1 MRKYAAKE
9 LKSEDITDVAVSCDG
24 TWQRRGFKS
33 LNGAVACISMESG
46 KVLDIE
52 VMSRYCQSCVTNESL
67 KDIDPVKYQ
76 QEIVDH
82 YCMMNH
88 KGSAPRMEQEGVKC
102 IFDRSI
108 KLNGLRYTDYY
119 GDGDTKSYL
128 EIKNVYPDI
137 EVKKSECIGHVQK
150 RVGNRLRKLKK
161 SVQGLGGAGSGQLNN
176 AVIDRLQNYFGIA
189 IRTNVGNLE
198 GMKKAIYASLFHVA
212 SSEKNQWHDHC
223 PKGKDSWCGFQ
234 VDEANGT
241 KTYKSGGGLNKVVV
255 SHVKPIFENLASDE
269 LLRKCLHGLT
279 QNQNES
285 FNGTV
290 WNRVPKE
297 TYVDLRQFEIGI
309 YDAISN
315 FNMGNV
321 SIVNTFKNLE
331 MDPGYYTK
339 QGCMDANMTRINNAN
354 RQLTTERKSR
364 RKIIRG
370 LKKLKSVKT
379 KAKEGKTYKAG
390 EFS

>member
-1 MRKYAAKE
+1 MKKIHKAVKKVGCESMQDAAKE
-9 LKSEDITDVAVSCDG
+9 LKSEDITDVAVPCDG
-24 TWQRRGFKS
+24 AWQRRGFTS
-33 LNGAVACISMESG
+33 LNGAVACISMGSG

-52 VMSRYCQSCVTNESL
+52 VMSRYCQSCVTNERLRHRSCKISTENYRSL
-67 KDIDPVKYQ
+67 LYDESQ
-76 QEIVDH
+76 RF
-82 YCMMNH
+82 C
-88 KGSAPRMEQEGVKC
+88 PRMEQEGVKC

-108 KLNGLRYTDYY
+108 KLNGLRYTDYN

-150 RVGNRLRKLKK
+150 RVGNHLRKLKK
-161 SVQGLGGAGSGQLNN
+161 RVQGLGGAGSGQLNN

-223 PKGKDSWCGFQ
+223 PKGKDSWFGFQ

-285 FNGTV
+285 VNGTV

-297 TYVDLRQFEIGI
+297 TYVGLRLFEIGI

-315 FNMGNV
+315 FNIGNV

-364 RKIIRG
+364 RKNTR
-370 LKKLKSVKT
+370 
-379 KAKEGKTYKAG
+379 
-390 EFS
+390 

>member
-1 MRKYAAKE
+1 
-9 LKSEDITDVAVSCDG
+9 
-24 TWQRRGFKS
+24 
-33 LNGAVACISMESG
+33 
-46 KVLDIE
+46 
-52 VMSRYCQSCVTNESL
+52 
-67 KDIDPVKYQ
+67 
-76 QEIVDH
+76 
-82 YCMMNH
+82 
-88 KGSAPRMEQEGVKC
+88 
-102 IFDRSI
+102 
-108 KLNGLRYTDYY
+108 
-119 GDGDTKSYL
+119 
-128 EIKNVYPDI
+128 
-137 EVKKSECIGHVQK
+137 
-150 RVGNRLRKLKK
+150 
-161 SVQGLGGAGSGQLNN
+161 
-176 AVIDRLQNYFGIA
+176 
-189 IRTNVGNLE
+189 
-198 GMKKAIYASLFHVA
+198 MKKAIYASLFHFA

-234 VDEANGT
+234 VNEANGT
-241 KTYKSGGGLNKVVV
+241 KTYKSGRGLNKVVV

-297 TYVDLRQFEIGI
+297 TYVGLRQFEIGI

-331 MDPGYYTK
+331 MHPGYYTK